1 MDSNMEETINLS
13 IDQLNL
19 DDFDINNND
28 ISDID
33 IVIYSYPYY
42 SDNNYDYEFRVT
54 INDTMLILDD
64 IKCNDNSDDFDNS
77 IILNNRIIEIPIN
90 NAIDLINKNKDIRN
104 NEPLK
109 TRDFVV
115 LNDNNTIDIE
125 ENKKTVIKD
134 MYDEILD
141 NLEDF
146 DD

>member
-146 DD
+146 VD